1 MLQAIVESTAPA
13 HRLPSTP
20 TRDRAPS
27 STVAASTVTVRCV
40 GSGAVGRG
48 IAETLATLDQA
59 LAPTRRLVRAGDVV
73 FRAGE
78 RFDCLYVLNSGMMKI
93 VKLAADGRE
102 QVVGLKFRG
111 DWLGFHGI
119 AHDVYGC
126 DAIAMDTGEVWALP
140 YDKLMAAALRQPALL
155 ALVHEAMSREIGRDR
170 ESLMSVCTLSAD
182 ARVADFLRWWAESL
196 GDRGLR
202 TDQITLRMT
211 RAEIG
216 NYLGLTLESVSRAL
230 SKLAKHAVISFC
242 EKGRRDVRIPDVAAL
257 GAFVQRSLAPEPVVL
272 Q

>member
-1 MLQAIVESTAPA
+1 MNRAATPADPPPARHAQAITQGLELLQRHVPLRK
-13 HRLPSTP
+13 RL
-20 TRDRAPS
+20 
-27 STVAASTVTVRCV
+27 
-40 GSGAVGRG
+40 
-48 IAETLATLDQA
+48 LH
-59 LAPTRRLVRAGDVV
+59 AGDALYRSGQD
-73 FRAGE
+73 FE
-78 RFDCLYVLNSGMMKI
+78 HLYVLNSGL
-93 VKLAADGRE
+93 VKLVRLAADGRE
-102 QVVGLKFRG
+102 QVVALQFRG
-111 DWLGFHGI
+111 DWLGLDGI
-119 AHDVYGC
+119 AREHYGC
-126 DAIAMDTGEVWALP
+126 DAVALDTGEAWAVR
-140 YDKLMAAALRQPALL
+140 YDDLL
-155 ALVHEAMSREIGRDR
+155 HACARTPELLKMLHEAMSREIGRDR

-257 GAFVQRSLAPEPVVL
+257 GAFVQRSLAPEPLVL